1 MRPRVN
7 FCWLCGRKLW
17 GNKHIETFVD
27 GHIRILHKACHERI
41 EREESTHQE
50 TPLKPLAANC
60 RMEVL
65 NEMYPR

>member
-41 EREESTHQE
+41 ERGIDVSGDTLE
-50 TPLKPLAANC
+50 TPGGKLPYGGAK
-60 RMEVL
+60 
-65 NEMYPR
+65 